1 MRVLLRHLGWI
12 IKSKQESIHVFRME
26 LRRLFYSK
34 SYGNESNTY
43 DSFLGTDYADYTV
56 ALRTHYAKTVKSV

>member
-26 LRRLFYSK
+26 LKQTIIKLGVKDNNLFTPYLSIHRFLQQQM
-34 SYGNESNTY
+34 NTI
-43 DSFLGTDYADYTV
+43 
-56 ALRTHYAKTVKSV
+56 